1 MFDAIQSRLDGDD
14 RAVSPVIGVVLM
26 VAITV
31 ILAAVIGSFVLSFG
45 DEVTASAPQAQLS
58 VADTTL
64 VDNSSDTN
72 DTLIVTMSHDGG
84 DEVDLE
90 TTDIVVTNRN
100 SEETTRFNSEDSSG
114 SAVIQ
119 TADTFDITV
128 DETQNSGGDNVTAS
142 NGAVWDGNAT
152 NDRDDN
158 INQIDSDELD
168 DSTGGEGDRMTI
180 TIVDTESEEI
190 IFQRTITI

>member
-1 MFDAIQSRLDGDD
+1 MFDAIQSRLDGSD

-58 VADTTL
+58 VADTT
-64 VDNSSDTN
+64 VENDSDTTN
-72 DTLIVTMSHDGG
+72 LTVTMSHDGG
-84 DEVDLE
+84 DEIDLA
-90 TTDIVVTNRN
+90 TTDIVVQNAG
-100 SEETTRFNSEDSSG
+100 ETTRFNDEDSNT

-128 DETQNSGGDNVTAS
+128 DNEAESESDNESVVAGGVNVWTE
-142 NGAVWDGNAT
+142 VD
-152 NDRDDN
+152 DRDDN
-158 INQIDSDELD
+158 IDQLKSDELD
-168 DSTGGEGDRMTI
+168 NSGDGEGDRVTI
-180 TIVDTESEEI
+180 TIVDTESGEI
-190 IFQRTITI
+190 IFERTVTI